1 MAQREQTSP
10 PPLVLIAN
18 DQEWS
23 TRALESILGPRGYAV
38 LRAYTGQ
45 QALQQARSSNPDLV
59 ILAHTLPE
67 TTGSEVCRALRE
79 ETIITRSTAVL
90 ITVAGPSTREQRL
103 TALRDGASD
112 VLAMP
117 VDAEELAL
125 RLDAFIR
132 AKRDADQAREQGL
145 VDLATGLYNMQG
157 LARRAR
163 EIGSQAFRHHT
174 ALACVVFAPEPA
186 AGGAPDP
193 AAEEALTAQV
203 QQLAQAFRAH
213 GRVSDAIGRMG
224 RNEIAVF
231 APGTDAA
238 GAVRLAERLAHALT
252 PDQPASGTKPKA
264 VARPPM
270 RAGYFAIPDFHESPI
285 EPVNMLVRATTA
297 LRLGR
302 SKGNGK
308 WIHAFE
314 ERGPVTPDP
323 KRS

>member
-1 MAQREQTSP
+1 LAQREHTSP

-38 LRAYTGQ
+38 LRAYTGR
-45 QALQQARSSNPDLV
+45 QALEQARSANPDLV
-59 ILAHTLPE
+59 VLAHTLPE
-67 TTGSEVCRALRE
+67 MSGSEVCRALRDE
-79 ETIITRSTAVL
+79 GIITRSTAVL

-103 TALRDGASD
+103 TALRDGAND

-132 AKRDADQAREQGL
+132 AKRDADQAREEGL

-174 ALACVVFAPEPA
+174 ALACIVFAPEPA
-186 AGGAPDP
+186 AGGAPD
-193 AAEEALTAQV
+193 AGTEEALAAQV
-203 QQLAQAFRAH
+203 HTLAQAFRAH

-231 APGTDAA
+231 APGTDAG
-238 GAVRLAERLAHALT
+238 GAVKLAERLASALT
-252 PDQPASGTKPKA
+252 SNGSGGATPKA

>member
-45 QALQQARSSNPDLV
+45 QALQQARSANPDLV

-67 TTGSEVCRALRE
+67 MTGSEVCRALRE
-79 ETIITRSTAVL
+79 ETIVTRSTAVL

-132 AKRDADQAREQGL
+132 AKRDADHAREEGL

-163 EIGSQAFRHHT
+163 EIGSQAFRHRT
-174 ALACVVFAPEPA
+174 ALACIVFAPEPA
-186 AGGAPDP
+186 AAGSPDP
-193 AAEEALTAQV
+193 AAEEALAAQV
-203 QQLAQAFRAH
+203 LDLAQAFRAH

-238 GAVRLAERLAHALT
+238 GAVKLAERLAHAMK
-252 PDQPASGTKPKA
+252 PDGSGGAKPKA
-264 VARPPM
+264 ARPPM

-297 LRLGR
+297 
-302 SKGNGK
+302 
-308 WIHAFE
+308 
-314 ERGPVTPDP
+314 
-323 KRS
+323 

>member
-10 PPLVLIAN
+10 PPLVLIVN

-38 LRAYTGQ
+38 LRAYTGR
-45 QALQQARSSNPDLV
+45 QALQQAQGANPDLV
-59 ILAHTLPE
+59 VLAHTLPDMS
-67 TTGSEVCRALRE
+67 GSEVCRALRDE
-79 ETIITRSTAVL
+79 AIVTRSTAIL
-90 ITVAGPSTREQRL
+90 ITLPGPSTREQRL
-103 TALRDGASD
+103 TVLRDGAND
-112 VLAMP
+112 VLALP

-125 RLDAFIR
+125 RLDAYIR
-132 AKRDADQAREQGL
+132 AKRDADHAREEGL

-163 EIGSQAFRHHT
+163 EIGSQAFRHRT

-186 AGGAPDP
+186 TGDAADP
-193 AAEEALTAQV
+193 AAEEAIIAQV
-203 QQLAQAFRAH
+203 LELAGLFRAH

-238 GAVRLAERLAHALT
+238 GAVRLAERLGRQLDA
-252 PDQPASGTKPKA
+252 
-264 VARPPM
+264 ARDAAGAKRAARM